1 MTMKYRASEHS
12 AQLKDLTDR
21 VHFLGGEGKI
31 WLDEQRMMLM
41 QVSAMASFRRELIE
55 MIGAERAKGF
65 FLRLG
70 YQSGLK
76 DAQLARKLRPKPVT
90 SICSLSDRNCTR
102 SRAWSRCVRRRWTS
116 ISRPEPSMPTSS
128 G

>member
-1 MTMKYRASEHS
+1 MSMKYRASEHS

-21 VHFLGGEGKI
+21 VHFLGSEGKI

-65 FLRLG
+65 FFVWATSPGSRTR
-70 YQSGLK
+70 SWPESC
-76 DAQLARKLRPKPVT
+76 DPMRVT
-90 SICSLSDRNCTR
+90 SICS
-102 SRAWSRCVRRRWTS
+102 
-116 ISRPEPSMPTSS
+116 
-128 G
+128 